1 MKPRFQKILLDKGFS
16 FIARKLNLPHFSSDY
31 HFHPEY
37 EIKYV
42 IRSRGKRI
50 VGSSIEN
57 FKEGDLVMIGP
68 NIPHFW
74 KNDPEYYETDQNR
87 TSAFLIMFPET
98 CLGAEFFSLAEMT
111 PVKDLLQKARGGINF
126 PLAQYSMIPVK
137 LQRLLSCEGPLRI
150 LLFLDILIE
159 LANSEAQ
166 PLLSEESISG
176 FKLLN
181 HSSQSINRLNKVHEY
196 VLENFQKRIKI
207 EEVAA
212 KANMTSHAF
221 CKYFKKST
229 KKTFM
234 TFLNELRI
242 CHAKKFLIES
252 DYSISEIC
260 YASGFENMSYFNRK
274 FKELVEKTPK
284 EYRRDIVGLNLP
296 HLKDS

>member
-1 MKPRFQKILLDKGFS
+1 MKAQFQKILPEEGLS

-42 IRSRGKRI
+42 IRSSGKRI

-57 FKEGDLVMIGP
+57 FREGDLVMIGP
-68 NIPHFW
+68 NIPHVW
-74 KNDPEYYETDQNR
+74 KNDPEYLETEQSR

-98 CLGAEFFSLAEMT
+98 CLGDGFFSLAEMSQI
-111 PVKDLLQKARGGINF
+111 KELLQKARGGINF
-126 PLAQYSMIPVK
+126 PLAQNSMIPVK
-137 LQRLLSCEGPLRI
+137 LQRLISCEGPSRI
-150 LLFLDILIE
+150 IMFLDILME
-159 LANSEAQ
+159 LAKSDSQ

-176 FKLLN
+176 FNLLN
-181 HSSQSINRLNKVHEY
+181 HSSRSINRLNKVHEY
-196 VLENFQKRIKI
+196 VLENFQKKIKI
-207 EEVAA
+207 EEVAE

-242 CHAKKFLIES
+242 CHAKKILVES
-252 DYSISEIC
+252 DYPISEIC

-274 FKELVEKTPK
+274 FKEIVEKTPK
-284 EYRRDIVGLNLP
+284 EYRRDIVGLDLP
-296 HLKDS
+296 HIK